1 MKLNYT
7 KHGRFL
13 SPEIQISND
22 PRDDCPLGNLGKKIF
37 KQLKLENKWNF
48 TMLLVEGELMGKMH
62 RAEETANQKLPQMIE
77 DLMSKE
83 QLPED
88 LDLREQR
95 MREIRNQAEEQ
106 IIREMVQSLS

>member
-7 KHGRFL
+7 KQGRFL

-22 PRDDCPLGNLGKKIF
+22 PRDDRPLGDLGKKIF
-37 KQLKLENKWNF
+37 KRLKLENKWNF
-48 TMLLVEGELMGKMH
+48 TILLVEGELMGKMH
-62 RAEETANQKLPQMIE
+62 QAEETANRRLPKLIE
-77 DLMSKE
+77 EMMSKE

-88 LDLREQR
+88 LELREQR
-95 MREIRNQAEEQ
+95 MQEIRTQAEEQ